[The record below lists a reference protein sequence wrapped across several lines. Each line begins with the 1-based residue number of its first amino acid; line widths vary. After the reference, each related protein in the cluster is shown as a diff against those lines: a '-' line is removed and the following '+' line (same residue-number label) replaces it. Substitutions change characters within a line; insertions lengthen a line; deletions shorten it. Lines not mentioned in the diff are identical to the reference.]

1 MPLGVKRFRFMR
13 KGFAI
18 LVVVLLC
25 CGFVPQHKAL
35 RQAAPT
41 KSISELY
48 AEALKQTTIYSDTLK
63 AVAAVET
70 IFQQDSNYAPALSL
84 MSRLTK
90 SPAKAVNYSERAYN
104 SDTTNRYYLEY
115 YGDALLQAEQYDKA
129 VPIFE
134 KIVRKSTE
142 PNHYRILAIL
152 LNNKKKTAEALAV
165 LDTAMMRFGRM
176 PWLGRMRQYYMLRL
190 GKTLMAVSDA
200 QQAVEEAPYLAEN
213 HIALAEIYAAM
224 RRDSLAMVSFKRA
237 IAIDTL
243 AVEPWLALGE
253 YHQKNGNKAAYLA
266 VLERLFASEKLP
278 LKGKIEEWK
287 SLSNDMQSYRDH
299 YMQYDALI
307 KRLYIHNPESKEV
320 AEHYAQHLIRSGEV
334 EAALALCKSLIEP
347 KSAKIEQY
355 TRVIEI
361 ENYLNRPDSV
371 RRYTDLALEKFPR
384 NTDLLG
390 LRAGLAMQNKEYDK
404 AISLYNEALKHADND
419 TLRSSLMG
427 SIGDVE
433 HARDDM
439 KRCYKAYNKALKYF
453 ADNSMVLNN
462 YAYFLSL
469 EERDLERALKMISRA
484 LELSANNSTY
494 LDTMAWVLYKMG
506 RYAEAKKYMQQALS
520 LDRSRGAEY
529 ALHYG
534 DILHALG
541 EEFMAKT
548 YWRKALERGADKEEI
563 ERRFMPKE
571 GEAHPKK

>member
-1 MPLGVKRFRFMR
+1 MKKLG
-13 KGFAI
+13 AI

-25 CGFVPQHKAL
+25 CGFVPQHKAT
-35 RQAAPT
+35 RQATPQ

-48 AEALKQTTIYSDTLK
+48 AEALKQTTIHSDTTK
-63 AVAAVET
+63 AVNAIEA
-70 IFQQDSNYAPALSL
+70 IFKQDSNYAPALSL

-90 SPAKAVNYSERAYN
+90 SPTKAVNYSERAYL

-115 YGDALLQAEQYDKA
+115 YGDALIQAEQYDKA
-129 VPIFE
+129 VPVFQ
-134 KIVRKSTE
+134 KIVQKSTE

-152 LNNKKKTAEALAV
+152 LNNNKKSAEALAV

-200 QQAVEEAPYLAEN
+200 QQAIEEAPYLAEN

-224 RRDSLAMVSFKRA
+224 RRDSLAMASFKSA

-266 VLERLFASEKLP
+266 VLERLFASDKLP

-287 SLSNDMQSYRDH
+287 SLSNDMQTYRE
-299 YMQYDALI
+299 YYLQYDALI

-334 EAALALCKSLIEP
+334 ESALSLCKSLINP
-347 KSAKIEQY
+347 KSPEIEQY

-371 RRYTDLALEKFPR
+371 GRYTDLALEKFPH

-390 LRAGLAMQNKEYDK
+390 LRAGLAMQKKEYDK
-404 AISLYNEALKHADND
+404 AISLYEEALKHADND

-453 ADNSMVLNN
+453 ADNTMVLNN

-469 EERDLERALKMISRA
+469 EERDLDRALNMSTRA
-484 LELSANNSTY
+484 NALSENNSTY
-494 LDTMAWVLYKMG
+494 LDTMAWVLFKLGQY
-506 RYAEAKKYMQQALS
+506 EQAKKVMQRALS
-520 LDRSRGAEY
+520 LSRSQSYEY
-529 ALHYG
+529 PLHYG
-534 DILHALG
+534 DILNALG
-541 EEFMAKT
+541 EEFMAKI
-548 YWRKALERGADKEEI
+548 YWRKALERGAPKEEI

-571 GEAHPKK
+571 GEAQPQK